1 MGVHPTKSEGVSA
14 MTRCFSPHRCTR
26 NAASSVAVLRVAV
39 IASMLAMVVGSS
51 PNAGAAVTYDTVTVG
66 NLGNA
71 NDTIGGGYGS
81 VAYEYQIGKYEV
93 TIGQYAEFLN
103 AVATTDRYSLFN
115 PGMGTNP
122 NIAGI
127 TQSGSSGS
135 WSYSVMTNQ
144 GFSGDRPITYVS
156 WFDAARFA
164 NWMTNNQGADST
176 ETGAYT
182 LNNAVS
188 GTALARNFT
197 VSNPASTY
205 YIPSEDEWY
214 KAAYFSPVKSSTGGY
229 FLYATQSDSP
239 PGNVIGPELNQANYF
254 TNDVHST
261 TQSWYSPDDN
271 YLSDRGSFSGSPSFY
286 GTYDQSGNVGEWTD
300 RSGSPLTIRGGSW
313 RDDQAGRLSSANR
326 QSRTPTSEEQT
337 FGFRLAILPS
347 GTTPPPPP
355 PPPPLEIVIDV
366 GPGITRLHPR
376 DKALY
381 GVIDFGS
388 TAVRKTGGGT
398 FVISDTT
405 SRTGPTTVQQGTLVL
420 AHSKALPQSRVV
432 VAGGTVAVSAALQTT
447 VGDFDF
453 SSSGVVDVTSGFVTV
468 TSGLLATELVS
479 QILTGRGDGSWT
491 GTSGIT
497 SSTAAADAAL
507 GLPRAVGWLDN
518 GDGSVSFGYAAYGDT
533 NLDWQ
538 VDLLDVANLLAGDR
552 FNTGGPATWGEGDF
566 NYDGMVDILDVAGL
580 ITTGLYDQG
589 TYNVLPGANAADV
602 AVPEPSCLAGIA
614 AILGIVSCW
623 RWRQTHVFTHPAAI
637 R

>member
-1 MGVHPTKSEGVSA
+1 M
-14 MTRCFSPHRCTR
+14 
-26 NAASSVAVLRVAV
+26 LRAAV
-39 IASMLAMVVGSS
+39 IASMMAMVVGSAH
-51 PNAGAAVTYDTVTVG
+51 NAGAAVTYDTVTVG

-71 NDTIGGGYGS
+71 KDSTGFGS

-103 AVATTDRYSLFN
+103 AVAATDRYSLFN
-115 PGMGTNP
+115 PAMGTNLH
-122 NIAGI
+122 IAGI
-127 TQSGSSGS
+127 TRSGSSGS

-164 NWMTNNQGADST
+164 NWMTNGQRAGST

-188 GTALARNFT
+188 GTALPRNFT
-197 VSNPASTY
+197 VSNPAATY

-214 KAAYFSPVKSSTGGY
+214 KAAYFSPVKSGTGGY

-239 PGNVIGPELNQANYF
+239 PGNVIGPEVNQANYF
-254 TNDVHST
+254 TNNVYSK
-261 TQSWYSPDDN
+261 TQTWYSPDDN

-313 RDDQAGRLSSANR
+313 RDDQASRLSYANR
-326 QSRTPTSEEQT
+326 QSRTPTSEDQT
-337 FGFRLAILPS
+337 FGFRLAMLPS
-347 GTTPPPPP
+347 GTNPPPPPPP

-366 GPGITRLHPR
+366 DHGITRTHPR

-381 GVIDFGS
+381 GEIDFGS
-388 TAVRKTGGGT
+388 TAMRKTGGGT

-432 VAGGTVAVSAALQTT
+432 LAGGTVEVSAALQTT
-447 VGDFDF
+447 VGDLDF

-468 TSGLLATELVS
+468 TSGLSATELVS

-507 GLPRAVGWLDN
+507 GQPRAVGWLNN
-518 GDGSVSFGYAAYGDT
+518 GDGSVSFAYAAHGDT

-538 VDLLDVANLLAGDR
+538 VDVLDAANLLAGGM
-552 FNTGGPATWGEGDF
+552 FNTGTPANWRDGDF
-566 NYDGMVDILDVAGL
+566 NYDGMVDILDIAGF

-589 TYNVLPGANAADV
+589 TYNVLPGANGAAV
-602 AVPEPSCLAGIA
+602 ALPEPSGAGTLTALFGLAGW
-614 AILGIVSCW
+614 LCS
-623 RWRQTHVFTHPAAI
+623 RRYRT
-637 R
+637 

>member
-1 MGVHPTKSEGVSA
+1 M
-14 MTRCFSPHRCTR
+14 M
-26 NAASSVAVLRVAV
+26 
-39 IASMLAMVVGSS
+39 AMVVGSA
-51 PNAGAAVTYDTVTVG
+51 PNAGPAVTYDTVTVG

-71 NDTIGGGYGS
+71 KDSTGFGS

-103 AVATTDRYSLFN
+103 AVATTNRYSLFN
-115 PGMGTNP
+115 PAMGTNP
-122 NIAGI
+122 HIAGI
-127 TQSGSSGS
+127 TRSGSSGS

-164 NWMTNNQGADST
+164 NWMTNGQRAESTT

-188 GTALARNFT
+188 GTALPRNFPIST
-197 VSNPASTY
+197 PAATY

-214 KAAYFSPVKSSTGGY
+214 KAAYFSPVKSGTGGY

-239 PGNVIGPELNQANYF
+239 PGNVIGPEVNQANYF
-254 TNDVHST
+254 TNDVHSK

-271 YLSDRGSFSGSPSFY
+271 YLSDRGSFSGSSSFY

-313 RDDQAGRLSSANR
+313 RDDQAGRLSSAYR
-326 QSRTPTSEEQT
+326 QSRTPTSEDFT
-337 FGFRLAILPS
+337 SGFRLAMLPS
-347 GTTPPPPP
+347 GTNPPPSP
-355 PPPPLEIVIDV
+355 PPPPLEILIDV
-366 GPGITRLHPR
+366 DPGITRTHPR
-376 DKALY
+376 DKSLY
-381 GVIDFGS
+381 GEIDFGS

-420 AHSKALPQSRVV
+420 AHSKAIPQSRVIL
-432 VAGGTVAVSAALQTT
+432 AGGTVAVSVALRTT

-468 TSGLLATELVS
+468 TSGLSATELVS

-507 GLPRAVGWLDN
+507 GQPRAVGWLDN
-518 GDGSVSFGYAAYGDT
+518 GDGSVSFAYAAHGDT

-538 VDLLDVANLLAGDR
+538 VDVLDVSNLLAGGK
-552 FNTGGPATWGEGDF
+552 FNTGAPATWGEGDF

-589 TYNVLPGANAADV
+589 TYNVLPGANAAAV
-602 AVPEPSCLAGIA
+602 AVPEPSGMGTLTALFGLAGWLWSRRHHA
-614 AILGIVSCW
+614 
-623 RWRQTHVFTHPAAI
+623 
-637 R
+637 

>member
-1 MGVHPTKSEGVSA
+1 M
-14 MTRCFSPHRCTR
+14 M
-26 NAASSVAVLRVAV
+26 
-39 IASMLAMVVGSS
+39 AMVVGSS

-164 NWMTNNQGADST
+164 NWMTNGQGAGST

-188 GTALARNFT
+188 GTALPRNFT
-197 VSNPASTY
+197 VSNPAATY
-205 YIPSEDEWY
+205 YIPSENEWY
-214 KAAYFSPVKSSTGGY
+214 KAAYFSPVKSGTVGY

-239 PGNVIGPELNQANYF
+239 PGNVIGPEVNQANYF
-254 TNDVHST
+254 TNNVYSQ

-271 YLSDRGSFSGSPSFY
+271 YLSDRGSFSDSSSFY

-313 RDDQAGRLSSANR
+313 RDDQAGKLSSANR
-326 QSRTPTSEEQT
+326 QSRTPTSEEFT
-337 FGFRLAILPS
+337 SGFRLALLPS

-355 PPPPLEIVIDV
+355 PPPEIVIEV
-366 GPGITRLHPR
+366 APGTTRTHPR

-381 GVIDFGS
+381 GEIDFGS
-388 TAVRKTGGGT
+388 VAVRKTGGGV

-420 AHSKALPQSRVV
+420 AHSEALLKSRIVL
-432 VAGGTVAVSAALQTT
+432 AGGTVAVSAALQTT
-447 VGDFDF
+447 VAGFDF
-453 SSSGVVDVTSGFVTV
+453 SSSGVVDVTSGSVTV
-468 TSGLLATELVS
+468 TNGLSATELVS

-491 GTSGIT
+491 GSSGIT
-497 SSTAAADAAL
+497 SSIAAADAAL
-507 GLPRAVGWLDN
+507 GQPRAVGWLDN
-518 GDGSVSFGYAAYGDT
+518 GDGSVSFAYAAHGDT

-538 VDLLDVANLLAGDR
+538 VDVLDAANLLAGGK
-552 FNTGGPATWGEGDF
+552 FNTGGPATWGQGDF
-566 NYDGMVDILDVAGL
+566 NYDGVVDILDMAGF
-580 ITTGLYDQG
+580 ISTGLYDQG
-589 TYNVLPGANAADV
+589 TYNVLPGANGAAV
-602 AVPEPSCLAGIA
+602 AVPEPSGMGSLTALFGLAGW
-614 AILGIVSCW
+614 LCS
-623 RWRQTHVFTHPAAI
+623 RRHPA
-637 R
+637 